1 MTSLKKEQ
9 YYETE
14 GETVFSANL
23 GSSLNEPPGVQIA
36 AAAWWMP

>member
-1 MTSLKKEQ
+1 MTSLKKSN
-9 YYETE
+9 TMNWGE
-14 GETVFSANL
+14 GVFSANL